1 MDKTIR
7 KNEICAI
14 GLPRCDFV
22 FSSTRTCFI
31 AYGFEQ
37 SPLEM
42 AIVKRLL
49 EERGIEGIEA
59 GGQVAPGQYAFCAKI
74 CSKIIAAQFCIVLL
88 NNEVADGREIPNA
101 NVNMEYG
108 LMIGFN
114 KCVIPFQRASQQLPF
129 NVAGLDTIKYS
140 DRDFEVKA
148 KDAIDHAIR
157 VTAQS
162 SQAAVSVDQQIQAF
176 LLSRRTLIATLNNE
190 GEKNLFEL
198 GSPLGFNLLN
208 DFAGLTV
215 VYFGNFTLLR
225 PEVVLAKMRLLN
237 EILISRRSSIPQR
250 VQMGAITPEKAGS
263 ALRLLA
269 DTKIWVLV
277 TSELDKQIVHDDLA
291 RNPST
296 FQTEVFCLNDVSPE
310 LSR

>member
-7 KNEICAI
+7 RNEICSI
-14 GLPRCDFV
+14 GLPHCDFV

-74 CSKIIAAQFCIVLL
+74 CSKIIVAQFCIVLL
-88 NNEVADGREIPNA
+88 NNEITEGREIPNA

-114 KCVIPFQRASQQLPF
+114 KCVIPFQNEIQQLPF

-140 DRDFEVKA
+140 ARDFEAKA
-148 KDAIDHAIR
+148 KDAIDRAISL
-157 VTAQS
+157 TQQS
-162 SQAAVSVDQQIQAF
+162 SQTTVSVDQQIQAF
-176 LLSRRTLIATLNNE
+176 LLSRRTLVAPLNSE
-190 GEKNLFEL
+190 GEKNLFDL
-198 GSPLGFNLLN
+198 GWPLGFNLLN
-208 DFAGLTV
+208 DFTGLRI
-215 VYFGNFTLLR
+215 VYFGNFTSLR
-225 PEVVLAKMRLLN
+225 PEVVLAKVRLLN
-237 EILISRRSSIPQR
+237 EIVSGRQSSVPQR
-250 VQMGAITPEKAGS
+250 VQMGAMTPERANH

-277 TSELDKQIVHDDLA
+277 TSGLDKQIVHDDLA
-291 RNPST
+291 QTPCT
-296 FQTEVFCLNDVSPE
+296 FQTEVFCLEDVAAA
-310 LSR
+310 RI